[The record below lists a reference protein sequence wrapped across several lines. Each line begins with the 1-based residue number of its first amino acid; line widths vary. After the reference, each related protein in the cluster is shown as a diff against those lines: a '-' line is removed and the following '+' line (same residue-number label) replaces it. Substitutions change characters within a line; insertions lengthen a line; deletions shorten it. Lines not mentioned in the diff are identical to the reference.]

1 MKLAVS
7 SAWLYQGVLALWLA
21 LPSAAQEF
29 VEIAVTGPLS
39 PETRA
44 AIADLIEPR
53 RDHRALVEA
62 FQAGVSAETV
72 LAPDELDGDGTPV
85 WSNAGGS
92 TPVGDPFPPFWPF
105 ESAVGDEEGLADGY
119 LDAPAAR
126 ITDPNVIARLPDSVR
141 PVEPGVG
148 AQDFV
153 FVELNSAIARAFGL
167 PRVPIGTPEASI
179 AVPIQAE
186 ELVELQT
193 TDSASSINSSRRH
206 VGFEVSVV
214 RELAGIED
222 DLEDVGTS
230 VRVLQIPEHLSAA
243 DRFRILA
250 TLSEAEETTV
260 NATSVSSSVL
270 QEIPENA
277 VVQTAV
283 GGSCNPELNNWP
295 FASSLVAAVIRHNI
309 DVLAAAGVGEFRRAR
324 ILVIDSGLPG
334 GLAQHEDFGRFLTA
348 GADQTLRRDY
358 VWQKKNGGPTC
369 IGRAALGQSRFGFF
383 PMIEDADTC
392 VAREPLGALSPPP
405 ASQASPAYIPEHG
418 GLVAVVAA
426 GGPDLISEVP
436 ELDQMIGIRF
446 ARIMQTNGDRVVAL
460 PADISRAV
468 KFAADDGFA
477 VINAS
482 LRATER
488 GIETFTPA
496 FAAFRDKGL
505 VIAAAGNSGGEL
517 LAGSQTF
524 PAAIADAQGDND
536 GLIVVGGLHRPTP
549 GIDAIEPWPQ
559 SSFSNRLVDIAA
571 PSADILS
578 LDGEANP
585 ACFSGTSVAAPQVS
599 FAAGVLYSLG
609 YATPAEV
616 RRRILATARVDP
628 SVATNVRDG
637 RVLDLAVALDIFTD
651 LIWLRDAT
659 RPERVRILPTR
670 DDSDNPVIRLCD
682 SGFSTLAAPD
692 GWIDPARLH
701 LWSRTGEN
709 KARIW
714 HDDRG
719 GVTSTDNEC
728 KIPAARIRV
737 EFANSDRREEIDL
750 ADIDRIVPTRLRGSL
765 AIAKACCNPGPDHSG
780 P

>member
-1 MKLAVS
+1 MKLAAS

-21 LPSAAQEF
+21 QPSAAQEF
-29 VEIAVTGPLS
+29 VEITVTGPLS
-39 PETRA
+39 PEARA

-62 FQAGVSAETV
+62 FQMAVPAEAV
-72 LAPDELDGDGTPV
+72 LEPEELDDEGTPT
-85 WSNAGGS
+85 WSRASGS
-92 TPVGDPFPPFWPF
+92 VF
-105 ESAVGDEEGLADGY
+105 ESGSGGGGTNGDVYIDV
-119 LDAPAAR
+119 PAMRVTDRDR
-126 ITDPNVIARLPDSVR
+126 IERLPD
-141 PVEPGVG
+141 GLG
-148 AQDFV
+148 AIPPNPFGQDFI
-153 FVELNSAIARAFGL
+153 FVERNSKISRAFGL
-167 PRVPIGTPEASI
+167 PQTPTDAPEATV
-179 AVPIQAE
+179 AVPIQ
-186 ELVELQT
+186 
-193 TDSASSINSSRRH
+193 TDGFFDLTPFGVIGANVSQRN
-206 VGFEVSVV
+206 VGFETAVV
-214 RELAGIED
+214 GELAGIED

-230 VRVLQIPEHLSAA
+230 VRVLQVPENLSTADRVRILTTLSAV
-243 DRFRILA
+243 
-250 TLSEAEETTV
+250 EETTV
-260 NATSVSSSVL
+260 NATNVSSSVR

-277 VVQTAV
+277 VIQTAV
-283 GGSCNPELNNWP
+283 GGSCKPELNNWP
-295 FASSLVAAVIRHNI
+295 FDSSVVAAVIRHNT
-309 DVLAAAGVGEFRRAR
+309 DVLAAAGVGQFRRAR

-348 GADQTLRRDY
+348 GPDQTLRRDY

-369 IGRAALGQSRFGFF
+369 IGRAARGQSRFGFF
-383 PMIEDADTC
+383 PMIQDAPTC

-405 ASQASPAYIPEHG
+405 ARQASPAYIPDHG

-426 GGPDLISEVP
+426 GGPDLISEIP
-436 ELDQMIGIRF
+436 ELHRMIGIRF

-488 GIETFTPA
+488 GVETFTPA

-524 PAAIADAQGDND
+524 PAAIANAQGDND

-549 GIDAIEPWPQ
+549 GIDVTEPWPQ
-559 SSFSNRLVDIAA
+559 SSFSSRLVDIAA

-599 FAAGVLYSLG
+599 FAAAVLYSLG
-609 YATPAEV
+609 YATPAEI
-616 RRRILATARVDP
+616 RRRILATARIDP

-637 RVLDLAVALDIFTD
+637 RVLDLAVALDIYTD
-651 LIWLRDAT
+651 LIWLRGAT

-670 DDSDNPVIRLCD
+670 DDSDNPVIRLCG

-701 LWSRTGEN
+701 LWSRIGED

-714 HDDRG
+714 HDDSG
-719 GVTSTDNEC
+719 GVTRTANEC
-728 KIPAARIRV
+728 EIPAARIRV
-737 EFANSDRREEIDL
+737 EFANSDQSEKIDL
-750 ADIDRIVPTRLRGSL
+750 ADIDRIVPTRLRESL
-765 AIAKACCNPGPDHSG
+765 VAAKACCNPAPDHSG